1 MDLGL
6 FVAVLKDHFQ
16 TRVNS
21 VDDLHRHVFHF
32 WTRFRALIEYI
43 SHPNERWHRAR
54 FRLGMSNFRDSD
66 FGIFASPK
74 IYASKCVL
82 LCGQLLVGL
91 IFHTLTLGLGKI
103 SRDSGYTLIHAQVL
117 PM

>member
-16 TRVNS
+16 TRANS

-66 FGIFASPK
+66 FDISASPK
-74 IYASKCVL
+74 IHASKCSFVWSNVNWYYL
-82 LCGQLLVGL
+82 L
-91 IFHTLTLGLGKI
+91 
-103 SRDSGYTLIHAQVL
+103 
-117 PM
+117 